1 VRPAALRRVAGR
13 IKVAADRRTPVTSL
27 REPVLGLAL
36 VVLAFLGGAGAAA
49 VLATPSSP
57 FEAPPRAVRA
67 VLPVTVR

>member
-1 VRPAALRRVAGR
+1 M
-13 IKVAADRRTPVTSL
+13 TSL

-57 FEAPPRAVRA
+57 FEAPPRAEPRQPRA
-67 VLPVTVR
+67 TRPGLSRA